1 MATRERGANSERDGL
16 LIAWDRSIGATRVA
30 LLAAGDR
37 GSDLISAQGVPA
49 VGGMLPVI
57 PVSIRQLSGITGRAA
72 SCDMPFAAQAH
83 RRPAAVMPPRP
94 KQPCASKGATTSFT
108 APVYYKFDVR
118 LA

>member
-1 MATRERGANSERDGL
+1 VGSSSHLTPRWSKGDSNSPSHPERQRYRRAPH
-16 LIAWDRSIGATRVA
+16 
-30 LLAAGDR
+30 
-37 GSDLISAQGVPA
+37 GSRAP
-49 VGGMLPVI
+49 LPVSESRRRHRD
-57 PVSIRQLSGITGRAA
+57 P
-72 SCDMPFAAQAH
+72 MPFAAQAH